1 MADIFISYTQ
11 KDRAAAELLA
21 EELERHGY
29 SVWYDQ
35 GLASGDVWRNRITS
49 EIGQAR
55 ALAVIWTEAS
65 ANSHFVQQEV
75 DEAQGLEKPI
85 ISLRKKGFSP
95 SQIPI
100 GFRHLQT
107 NLASD
112 FQSILA
118 LLQHNEVQPSP
129 VTTTTQHAASHSPKA
144 VFMRAFPEV
153 TLIDRSATKEAKTLI
168 AQLASVGRL
177 IRVCGP
183 TRSGKTVMIRQ
194 ALGDYDPIYVPGGVT
209 HDRESFLEHLAL
221 SLGLEGPASE
231 VRVFNAVV
239 RSHRPI
245 VIDDYHRIP
254 TSPRHAIL
262 RRAQSFLDQD
272 ISLILISWTDIDQE
286 TIERDPGLGGRSE
299 PPITMSLW
307 REAELKEIGRR
318 GFEQGLNIEVDAE
331 TVSELARHSYRNPY
345 MMQQHCCMLAEKLEI
360 STRLPAREK
369 RRVEQDLLKQVFI
382 EACAQTKRNFAPM
395 IEPPGRARDVQLIND
410 HWTTIEGLIA
420 LSIRRLD
427 PIHAMTPGTMAANMK
442 PLAKDPSWIS
452 GPNVENAVRDF
463 MTRLE
468 RSPHRTTALEFSN
481 SKLHIH
487 PFIKR
492 YLIWD
497 FARAKGFEPGEAP

>member
-1 MADIFISYTQ
+1 MADIFISYA
-11 KDRAAAELLA
+11 KDDLAATELLA

-29 SVWYDQ
+29 SVWYDE
-35 GLASGDVWRNRITS
+35 GLASGDVWRQRITS

-55 ALAVIWTEAS
+55 ALAVIWTESS

-85 ISLRKKGFSP
+85 ISLRKRGFRL
-95 SQIPI
+95 SQIPL

-107 NLASD
+107 NLSSD
-112 FQSILA
+112 IQSA
-118 LLQHNEVQPSP
+118 LTFLQQNHVQPNP
-129 VTTTTQHAASHSPKA
+129 VPIVTQQATSHNPKT
-144 VFMRAFPEV
+144 VFMKAFPDV
-153 TLIDRSATKEAKTLI
+153 TLIDRTATNEAKALI
-168 AQLASVGRL
+168 AQVAPVGRL

-194 ALGDYDPIYVPGGVT
+194 ALGNYDPVYVPGGVT

-221 SLGLEGPASE
+221 SLNLEGAASDA
-231 VRVFNAVV
+231 RVFNAVV
-239 RSHRPI
+239 NARRPI

-254 TSPRHAIL
+254 TTPRHAIL
-262 RRAQSFLDQD
+262 RKAQSFLDQD
-272 ISLILISWTDIDQE
+272 ISIILISWTDIDQE
-286 TIERDPGLGGRSE
+286 TIERDPGLEGRSE
-299 PPITMSLW
+299 LPIAMALW
-307 REAELKEIGRR
+307 REVELREIGRR
-318 GFEQGLNIEVDAE
+318 GFEQGLNIEVDAD
-331 TVSELARHSYRNPY
+331 TISELARHSYRNPY

-360 STRLPAREK
+360 FTRLPTRE
-369 RRVEQDLLKQVFI
+369 RRTVERDLLKQVFI
-382 EACAQTKRNFAPM
+382 EACARTKRNFSPM
-395 IEPPGRARDVQLIND
+395 IEPPRRGRDVQLIND

-427 PIHAMTPGTMAANMK
+427 PIHAMTTNTMAANMK

-452 GPNVENAVRDF
+452 SPNVENAVRDF
-463 MTRLE
+463 MIRLE
-468 RSPHRTTALEFSN
+468 RSPYRTTALEFSN

-487 PFIKR
+487 PFFKR